1 MCHLL
6 YSTLCDAEDMRIAA
20 IIAAAVVLAG
30 IVIIGLRQASS
41 ESGGGATQSG
51 RAPNASESKRRL
63 AGSPPALAA
72 LHAHA
77 GELLAG
83 GPAALDERL
92 AQLRGYPV
100 VVNVW
105 ASWCGPCRQ
114 EMPVFEQV
122 SVARGRKVAFLG
134 VDLKDN
140 IPAAKRLLKEF
151 PVSYP
156 SYGDPD
162 GKFFSDNELAGVP
175 STIFYSRSGK
185 RQLVHSGPYLK
196 ATDLNTDIDRYALV
210 AK

>member
-1 MCHLL
+1 
-6 YSTLCDAEDMRIAA
+6 MRIAA
-20 IIAAAVVLAG
+20 IIAAVVVLAG
-30 IVIIGLRQASS
+30 VVIIGLQQASS
-41 ESGGGATQSG
+41 ESGGQATQTD
-51 RAPNASESKRRL
+51 RAPSASEAMRQL

-72 LHAHA
+72 LHAQA
-77 GELLAG
+77 GELLPG
-83 GPAALDERL
+83 GPIALDERL
-92 AQLRGYPV
+92 ADLRGYPV

-105 ASWCGPCRQ
+105 ASWCPPCRQ

-122 SVARGRKVAFLG
+122 SAERGRKIAFLG

-162 GKFFSDNELAGVP
+162 AKFFADNKLAGVP

-196 ATDLNTDIDRYALV
+196 ASDLNTDIDRYALV

>member
-1 MCHLL
+1 
-6 YSTLCDAEDMRIAA
+6 MRIAA
-20 IIAAAVVLAG
+20 IIAAVVVLAG
-30 IVIIGLRQASS
+30 VVAIGLRQASNNDGS
-41 ESGGGATQSG
+41 QPGASNAAPTLAQAQS
-51 RAPNASESKRRL
+51 RL
-63 AGSPPALAA
+63 RGSPPALAA
-72 LHAHA
+72 IHAQGA
-77 GELLAG
+77 QLLPG
-83 GPAALDERL
+83 GPAALDDRL
-92 AQLRGYPV
+92 QALRGYPV

-122 SVARGRKVAFLG
+122 SADRGRKVAFLG

-140 IPAAKRLLKEF
+140 IPAAKRLLAEF

-162 GKFFSDNELAGVP
+162 AEFFSDNKLAGVP

-185 RQLVHSGPYLK
+185 RQLVHSGPYLS
-196 ATDLNTDIDRYALV
+196 ADDLNTDINRYALV

>member
-1 MCHLL
+1 
-6 YSTLCDAEDMRIAA
+6 MRIAA
-20 IIAAAVVLAG
+20 ISAAVFVLAA
-30 IVIIGLRQASS
+30 VLVIGLRQASNS
-41 ESGGGATQSG
+41 DEGQIDETGA
-51 RAPNASESKRRL
+51 APTLIEAQRSLR
-63 AGSPPALAA
+63 GSPPALAA
-72 LHAHA
+72 IHKQGAQ
-77 GELLAG
+77 LLPG
-83 GPAALDERL
+83 GPAALDDRL
-92 AQLRGYPV
+92 QALRGYPV

-122 SVARGRKVAFLG
+122 SADRGRKVAFLG

-140 IPAAKRLLKEF
+140 IPAAKRLLAEF

-162 GKFFSDNELAGVP
+162 GKFFADNKLAGVP

-185 RQLVHSGPYLK
+185 RQLVHSGPYLS
-196 ATDLNTDIDRYALV
+196 ADDLNTDIDRYALV

>member
-1 MCHLL
+1 
-6 YSTLCDAEDMRIAA
+6 MRIAA
-20 IIAAAVVLAG
+20 IIAAVFVLAAVV
-30 IVIIGLRQASS
+30 VIGLRQASNS
-41 ESGGGATQSG
+41 DEGQIDETSS
-51 RAPNASESKRRL
+51 APTLIEAQRSLR
-63 AGSPPALAA
+63 GSPPALAA
-72 LHAHA
+72 IHKQGAQ
-77 GELLAG
+77 LLPG
-83 GPAALDERL
+83 GPAALDDRL
-92 AQLRGYPV
+92 QALRGYPV

-122 SVARGRKVAFLG
+122 SADRGRKVAFLG

-140 IPAAKRLLKEF
+140 IPAAKRLLAEF

-162 GKFFSDNELAGVP
+162 GKFFADNKLAGVP

-185 RQLVHSGPYLK
+185 RQLVHSGPYLS
-196 ATDLNTDIDRYALV
+196 AADLNSDINRYALV

>member
-1 MCHLL
+1 
-6 YSTLCDAEDMRIAA
+6 MRIAA
-20 IIAAAVVLAG
+20 IIAAAAVLG
-30 IVIIGLRQASS
+30 GVVIIGLQQARS
-41 ESGGGATQSG
+41 ETDGQTSTAGA
-51 RAPNASESKRRL
+51 APSASEAQQRL
-63 AGSPPALAA
+63 AGSPPPLAA
-72 LHAHA
+72 LHAQA

-92 AQLRGYPV
+92 TELRGYPI

-114 EMPVFEQV
+114 EMPVFERV
-122 SVARGRKVAFLG
+122 SVERGRKVAFLG

-140 IPAAKRLLKEF
+140 IAAAQRLLREF

-162 GKFFSDNELAGVP
+162 GEFFSDNGLAGVP
-175 STIFYSRSGK
+175 STIFYSRAGK
-185 RQLVHSGPYLK
+185 RQMVHSGPYL
-196 ATDLNTDIDRYALV
+196 TSSDLNTDIDRYALV

>member
-1 MCHLL
+1 
-6 YSTLCDAEDMRIAA
+6 MRIAA
-20 IIAAAVVLAG
+20 ISAAVFVLAA
-30 IVIIGLRQASS
+30 VLVIGLRQASN
-41 ESGGGATQSG
+41 SGEGQADETGA
-51 RAPNASESKRRL
+51 APTLIEAQRSLR
-63 AGSPPALAA
+63 GSPSALAA
-72 LHAHA
+72 IHKQ
-77 GELLAG
+77 GSQLLPG
-83 GPAALDERL
+83 GPAALDDRL
-92 AQLRGYPV
+92 QALRGYPV

-122 SVARGRKVAFLG
+122 SADRGRKVAFLG

-140 IPAAKRLLKEF
+140 IPAAKRLLAEF

-162 GKFFSDNELAGVP
+162 AEFFSDNKLAGVP

-185 RQLVHSGPYLK
+185 RQLVHSGPYLS
-196 ATDLNTDIDRYALV
+196 ADDLNTDIDRYALV

>member
-1 MCHLL
+1 
-6 YSTLCDAEDMRIAA
+6 MRIAA

-30 IVIIGLRQASS
+30 IVIIGLQQASS
-41 ESGGGATQSG
+41 ESGGGATQSD
-51 RAPNASESKRRL
+51 RRPSSAEAQQRL

-72 LHAHA
+72 LHAQA
-77 GELLAG
+77 GELLPG
-83 GPAALDERL
+83 GPAALGERL
-92 AQLRGYPV
+92 TQLRGYPV

-122 SVARGRKVAFLG
+122 SVERGRKVAFVG

-156 SYGDPD
+156 SYSDRD
-162 GKFFSDNELAGVP
+162 GKFFSDNKLAGVP

-196 ATDLNTDIDRYALV
+196 AADLNTDIDRYAMV
-210 AK
+210 PK

>member
-1 MCHLL
+1 
-6 YSTLCDAEDMRIAA
+6 MRIAA
-20 IIAAAVVLAG
+20 ISAAVFVLAAVV
-30 IVIIGLRQASS
+30 VIGLRQASN
-41 ESGGGATQSG
+41 SGEGQIDETGA
-51 RAPNASESKRRL
+51 APTLIEAQRSLR
-63 AGSPPALAA
+63 GSPPALAA
-72 LHAHA
+72 IHKQGAQ
-77 GELLAG
+77 LLPG
-83 GPAALDERL
+83 GPAALDDRL
-92 AQLRGYPV
+92 QALRGYPV

-122 SVARGRKVAFLG
+122 SADRGRKVAFLG

-140 IPAAKRLLKEF
+140 IPAAKRLLAEF

-162 GKFFSDNELAGVP
+162 GKFFADNKLAGVP

-185 RQLVHSGPYLK
+185 RQLVHSGPYLS
-196 ATDLNTDIDRYALV
+196 ADDLNTDIDRYALV

>member
-1 MCHLL
+1 
-6 YSTLCDAEDMRIAA
+6 MRIAA
-20 IIAAAVVLAG
+20 ISAAVFVLAA
-30 IVIIGLRQASS
+30 VLVIGLRQASNS
-41 ESGGGATQSG
+41 DEGQIDETGA
-51 RAPNASESKRRL
+51 APTLIEAQRSLR
-63 AGSPPALAA
+63 GSPPALAA
-72 LHAHA
+72 IHKQGAQ
-77 GELLAG
+77 LLPG
-83 GPAALDERL
+83 GPAALDDRL
-92 AQLRGYPV
+92 QELRGYPV

-122 SVARGRKVAFLG
+122 AADRGRKVAFLG

-140 IPAAKRLLKEF
+140 IPAAKRLLAEF

-162 GKFFSDNELAGVP
+162 GKFFADNKLAGVP

-185 RQLVHSGPYLK
+185 RQLVHSGPYLS
-196 ATDLNTDIDRYALV
+196 ADDLNTDIDRYALV

>member
-1 MCHLL
+1 
-6 YSTLCDAEDMRIAA
+6 MRIAA
-20 IIAAAVVLAG
+20 IIAAVVVLSG
-30 IVIIGLRQASS
+30 VVVIGLQQASS
-41 ESGGGATQSG
+41 ENGGQETETV
-51 RAPNASESKRRL
+51 RAPSASEAQRRL

-72 LHAHA
+72 IHAQA
-77 GELLAG
+77 GELLPG
-83 GPAALDERL
+83 GPAALAERL
-92 AQLRGYPV
+92 RELRGYPV

-151 PVSYP
+151 PVSFP

-162 GKFFSDNELAGVP
+162 GKFFSDNKLAGVP

-185 RQLVHSGPYLK
+185 RQLIHSGPYLK
-196 ATDLNTDIDRYALV
+196 ASDLNTDIDRYALV